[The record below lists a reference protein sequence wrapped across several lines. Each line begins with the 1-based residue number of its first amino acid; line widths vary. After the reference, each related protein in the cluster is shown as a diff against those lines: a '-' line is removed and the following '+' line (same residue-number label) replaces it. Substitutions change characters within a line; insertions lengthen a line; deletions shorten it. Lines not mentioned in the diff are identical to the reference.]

1 MRIHTTIANDSPDRE
16 IELHI
21 DKFFQFIIVGDI
33 VNGECD
39 ITIYNSISFHYKK
52 DTENPRLIVKFN
64 VNDDENV
71 KIEHLDMSHFYREE
85 RVIKQF
91 WGSESKFS
99 SSYRELIN
107 RVSRTPPLDDKQ
119 IEALNTSF
127 CKSGDIDGA
136 IFITENK
143 EHIDDII
150 ISPCSI
156 KKPNSD
162 VILYDTFLE
171 LDDELKN
178 ISSNGYWFKSTF
190 KHKIENN
197 HQGFKIKVNIDL
209 KDANFSSSDFK
220 LYIQTKKSFDI
231 KQDNSIIDGKP
242 VSIEKVYSQNSLKY
256 FKEWEDLGIYKSSLF
271 RLSNSKDIDN
281 QVSKKINNLSSSIQF
296 ENIFASRHREIKIL
310 VFSIILSLISSI
322 GLDATRQD
330 TSRFESL
337 FPSYFNLSLD
347 FLWILACVSLA
358 TKFLF
363 FNQSIIK
370 IRTILLISFP
380 SAIWFLS
387 YFMFKF
393 DEARY
398 TCQDITYGNSLLCLS
413 YFQGK
418 LFILD
423 LIITVSIILL
433 LSCNYFKFLSA
444 SNIKLFDRFMTKIFG
459 K

>member
-1 MRIHTTIANDSPDRE
+1 MRIHTIIANDSPDRE

-91 WGSESKFS
+91 WGSDSRFS

-107 RVSRTPPLDDKQ
+107 RVNRDQCLDNKKV
-119 IEALNTSF
+119 ETLNTSF
-127 CKSGDIDGA
+127 CNSGDIDGA

-143 EHIDDII
+143 KHIDDII

-162 VILYDTFLE
+162 VILYDTFSG
-171 LDDELKN
+171 LDDDLKN
-178 ISSNGYWFKSTF
+178 IASNGYWFKSTF

-197 HQGFKIKVNIDL
+197 HQGFKVKVNIDL

-220 LYIQTKKSFDI
+220 LYIQTKKSFDV
-231 KQDNSIIDGKP
+231 KQDNSSIDGKT

-271 RLSNSKDIDN
+271 RLSNSKDVDN
-281 QVSKKINNLSSSIQF
+281 QIAEKIKNLSSSIQF
-296 ENIFASRHREIKIL
+296 EDIFASRHREIKIL

-322 GLDATRQD
+322 GLDATRQN
-330 TSRFESL
+330 TERFESL
-337 FPSYFNLSLD
+337 FPSYLNLSLD
-347 FLWILACVSLA
+347 FLWILACISLA

-370 IRTILLISFP
+370 ARTILLISFP
-380 SAIWFLS
+380 SAAWFLS
-387 YFMFKF
+387 YFMFEIDIK
-393 DEARY
+393 RY
-398 TCQDITYGNSLLCLS
+398 TCQDISYGDSLLCLS
-413 YFQGK
+413 YIQEK
-418 LFILD
+418 LFIFD
-423 LIITVSIILL
+423 LFITGVIIFLL
-433 LSCNYFKFLSA
+433 CCNNFKVLSEY
-444 SNIKLFDRFMTKIFG
+444 NIKIPDKFMTKIFG